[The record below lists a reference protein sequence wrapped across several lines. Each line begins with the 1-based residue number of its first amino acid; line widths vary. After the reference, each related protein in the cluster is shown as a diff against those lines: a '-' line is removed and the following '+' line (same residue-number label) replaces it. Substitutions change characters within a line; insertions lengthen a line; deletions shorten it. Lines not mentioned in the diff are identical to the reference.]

1 MRKFILIISMTLL
14 PLLAS
19 AQQFLFGYF
28 SYDSIFHAMPEY
40 ALAQRQMEDLRMK
53 YDAELKRAEQEFNKK
68 YEDFLE
74 GQNDFAPSIREKRQA
89 ELRDLMEK
97 NVAFKQEANRLL
109 KQAEKEAYAPLHE
122 KLSTVLKIVGKDRGY
137 AFILNTDN
145 NSLPFVDNKRGE
157 DINTLLKET
166 LK

>member
-145 NSLPFVDNKRGE
+145 NSLPFVDNTRGE

>member
-1 MRKFILIISMTLL
+1 MTLL

-28 SYDSIFHAMPEY
+28 SYDSVFQAMPEY
-40 ALAQRQMEDLRMK
+40 ALAQRQIEDLRLK

-97 NVAFKQEANRLL
+97 NVTFKQEAERLL
-109 KQAEKEAYAPLHE
+109 KQAEDEAYAPLHE
-122 KLSTVLKIVGKDRGY
+122 KLTAVLKIVGKDRGY

-145 NSLPFVDNKRGE
+145 NSLPFVDNSRGE

>member
-1 MRKFILIISMTLL
+1 MTLL

-28 SYDSIFHAMPEY
+28 SYDSVFQAMPEY
-40 ALAQRQMEDLRMK
+40 ALAQGQIEDLRLK

-97 NVAFKQEANRLL
+97 NVTFKQEAERLL
-109 KQAEKEAYAPLHE
+109 KQAEEEAYAPLHE
-122 KLSTVLKIVGKDRGY
+122 KLTAVLKIVGKDRGY

-145 NSLPFVDNKRGE
+145 NSLPFVDDNRGE